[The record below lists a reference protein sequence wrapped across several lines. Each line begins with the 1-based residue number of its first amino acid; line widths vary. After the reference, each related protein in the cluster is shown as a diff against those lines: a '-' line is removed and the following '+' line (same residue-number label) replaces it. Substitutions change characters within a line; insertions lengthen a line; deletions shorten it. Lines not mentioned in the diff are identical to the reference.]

1 MGAATN
7 SVFRKTQMTH
17 RSVEK
22 DTKAQV
28 KYKKEMLKRLD
39 SDKTLIKK
47 LMNVLELNIM
57 ASPKRDQL
65 VIDSAESQAIPTP
78 SVNKLYNRLNED
90 SRRDLRS
97 KESVY
102 VRKNNQLLDPIRTYK
117 RYHVSPLA
125 LNTVKPSESKGYLKV

>member
-1 MGAATN
+1 
-7 SVFRKTQMTH
+7 MTH

-102 VRKNNQLLDPIRTYK
+102 VRKNNQLLDPTRTYK
-117 RYHVSPLA
+117 RYHESPLA

>member
-1 MGAATN
+1 
-7 SVFRKTQMTH
+7 MTH